1 MILRCQPSPA
11 RWRGVEAPTSRFDSQ
26 GCPVHRRLRPRAEEA
41 GRILS
46 TRLLQLAEVDVL
58 HSAKNGIWYQVS
70 ETPIGGRRVTRVVSQ
85 AARGALEH
93 ASAAPLSSTLC
104 ALPVQ
109 AIDDAQ
115 GQVRSR
121 RTQVRRTFAYQCVQV
136 RLSWVVTWAPPD
148 AVCFARSTRAGPRV
162 RTGGRAR
169 TKPSCHFCTAHTV
182 QQRRMRRRSSIAAS
196 LTRQNGHFRIAVAIL
211 RLRGQ

>member
-26 GCPVHRRLRPRAEEA
+26 GCPVHQHLRPRAEEA

-121 RTQVRRTFAYQCVQV
+121 RTQVRRTFAYQCVPNHV
-136 RLSWVVTWAPPD
+136 NPFDPIGSGEIFDEVDDSLLETGN
-148 AVCFARSTRAGPRV
+148 RSH
-162 RTGGRAR
+162 
-169 TKPSCHFCTAHTV
+169 KD
-182 QQRRMRRRSSIAAS
+182 RS
-196 LTRQNGHFRIAVAIL
+196 
-211 RLRGQ
+211 